1 MSRVKI
7 VTLSGLLIVTL
18 IAVGVFVF
26 RVAPKGSSEVTAS
39 PNWMFSHTSASGTFT
54 DNHDGTYLLTLNG
67 ADRDVTAFTD
77 RPNRETAIIPIVAL
91 ANRWS
96 QLFKDAPPNAVLVEH
111 DSSGEADSIV
121 VELTTM
127 AVRGTTATF
136 TARILTSQQRPLSL
150 SNIGGTPY
158 STPPARF
165 SEVSLFIDDVSRDAS
180 AAAGLTSF
188 TPYNPYA

>member
-1 MSRVKI
+1 M
-7 VTLSGLLIVTL
+7 TLSGLLIVTL

-26 RVAPKGSSEVTAS
+26 RFAPQGSSDATAS

-54 DNHDGTYLLTLNG
+54 DNHDGTYLLTLND

-111 DSSGEADSIV
+111 DSSGQADSIV

-136 TARILTSQQRPLSL
+136 TARILTAQQR
-150 SNIGGTPY
+150 PY

-180 AAAGLTSF
+180 AAAGLTTF
-188 TPYNPYA
+188 APYNPYL